1 MINLSDFNLE
11 SLFEEVDKIFETY
24 VKDHMPVECYG
35 WRSWMIELALSKHS
49 NGQLEKL
56 HNQKGRDLRDIDSMY
71 YEFKQVKDAF
81 KDNTTPSII
90 LKNFRGKCLG
100 LSEKTFDFLI
110 IMDVDRKMLGMY
122 DWDYVNRLSKLN
134 DATVTVKLEL
144 SNVIETVCLPNSLSN
159 LLEEEQKPKYEIV
172 EYYQLMLDV

>member
-1 MINLSDFNLE
+1 MINLSEFNLE
-11 SLFEEVDKIFETY
+11 SLFKEVDKIFETF
-24 VKDHMPVECYG
+24 VKDHMPMECYG
-35 WRSWMIELALSKHS
+35 WRSWMIEKEIPKHS

-56 HNQKGRDLRDIDSMY
+56 HNQTGKDLKDSNSLY

-122 DWDYVNRLSKLN
+122 DWDCVDNASKLN

-144 SNVIETVCLPNSLSN
+144 SDAIQITSIPNGLSN
-159 LLEEEQKPKYEIV
+159 LLI
-172 EYYQLMLDV
+172 DF

>member
-1 MINLSDFNLE
+1 MIELSKFNLSL
-11 SLFEEVDKIFETY
+11 LFDEVDQIY
-24 VKDHMPVECYG
+24 KDFKEQHMPDECYG
-35 WRSWMIELALSKHS
+35 WRSWKIELALSKHS

-134 DATVTVKLEL
+134 DATVTVKLENCEAI
-144 SNVIETVCLPNSLSN
+144 SIETVPNTLST
-159 LLEEEQKPKYEIV
+159 LLE
-172 EYYQLMLDV
+172 